1 MNAAET
7 AQPDHASIDT
17 SDHIRAWREARSI
30 AEEARARRMHNRRI
44 LLVIVAALAAL
55 GPAIL
60 ATVIGVRAGE
70 AFRILLLTVVPVA
83 LAYVLLRPR

>member
-17 SDHIRAWREARSI
+17 SDHIRSSREARAI
-30 AEEARARRMHNRRI
+30 AEEARARRIHKRRI

-60 ATVIGVRAGE
+60 ATAIGVRAGE
-70 AFRILLLTVVPVA
+70 GFRILLLTVVPVA